1 MPSPSLRA
9 IIALVA
15 ASSSL
20 VVARSDAQ
28 AQSAATTVSAL
39 TEEQR
44 AEARAAQRRGNELFA
59 RNNYEA
65 ALTEFLRV
73 YQVAQGRPNAFIYLL
88 NIARCYER
96 LFRYDQAIQY
106 FQRYLERAPA
116 DDADRPSAQATIT
129 ALEGL
134 LATIEVQ
141 SNVADAQVWVDDRQV
156 ADRAGVVR
164 VPGGVHVVE
173 LRARGYAPSRQQVQL
188 PARTTQTLSFRL
200 ERLNVRRGVHPAFF
214 GTVTAVGAA
223 AAIAGIAFGARAVT
237 LRAEVDRLAGGA
249 ATASA
254 VGQDQK
260 DQIRVAS
267 VVADLMFS
275 VTAAAAVGATLLA
288 FATEWRRPA
297 ELDGARSRRA
307 SRWRVVPLVD
317 ASALGIVV
325 GGAL

>member
-1 MPSPSLRA
+1 MSSLSLRA
-9 IIALVA
+9 AAALVA
-15 ASSSL
+15 SSWVL
-20 VVARSDAQ
+20 VVDRSDAR
-28 AQSAATTVSAL
+28 AQSATTAVTAL

-44 AEARAAQRRGNELFA
+44 AEARSALRRGNELFS

-73 YQVAQGRPNAFIYLL
+73 YQVAQSRPNAFIYLL

-96 LFRYDQAIQY
+96 MFRYDQAIQY

-116 DDADRPSAQATIT
+116 DDADRASAQATIT

-188 PARTTQTLSFRL
+188 AARTTQTLSFRL

-214 GTVTAVGAA
+214 ATVTAIGVGA
-223 AAIAGIAFGARAVT
+223 GITGVAFGARALVV
-237 LRAEVDRLAGGA
+237 RAEVDRLANSTA
-249 ATASA
+249 MASA
-254 VGQDQK
+254 VGQDHK
-260 DQIRVAS
+260 DQIRTAS
-267 VVADLMFS
+267 LVADVMFS

-288 FATEWRRPA
+288 VATEWRRPA
-297 ELDGARSRRA
+297 ELEPSRRS
-307 SRWRVVPLVD
+307 SRVRVAPWLD
-317 ASALGIVV
+317 ASSRGILV